1 MMPHTRAVQARILR
15 AVILLVF
22 GVIVGNLLIMQV
34 VKHEEYE
41 SQSLENRQ
49 LRTRI
54 KAPRGRIL
62 DRDGRLLA
70 DNVYIADITVPNHCL
85 GKAGP
90 DTTLEKLLSWLYLP
104 RYETLDRLAGE
115 QSAGRPRLTLIA
127 NAAMPQIAVIE
138 ERGRELPGVK
148 VETRSRRRYQDG
160 TLFGHVIGYVGETL
174 PGEIGQ
180 DDDPDGYKPG
190 DWIGRDGIEAVLEER
205 LRGQAGY
212 TLQEVNAAGRV
223 VGRREVELRAVRSG
237 EDVVLTLSQALQ
249 DTLGA
254 AMGDNCGCAVALALP
269 SGEVL
274 AAVSAPSYDP
284 NMFTSGISTKEWQ
297 ALQSDPGHPFLNR
310 LVQAT
315 YPPGSPYKI
324 VTSLTALQNGEATAT
339 TSFAPCGGS
348 YQFGNR
354 AFHCWKKGGHG
365 AVDHTSAL
373 IHSCDVFYYQ
383 LGLRLTIDQLAA
395 TARLLG
401 LGAPTGSPFR
411 GEAAGNVPDTAWYDK
426 RYGER
431 GWSRGVM
438 LNNAIGQGELLVTPL
453 QMAVLTGRV
462 ATGLADLKPVFVRDP
477 AAPPRTWTR
486 PLPLNPAHLDWVR
499 RTMRQVVDMG
509 TGTRARVQSIEVAG
523 KTGTAENPHGE
534 DHAWFVC
541 FAPAILPEVAVVV
554 ILENGGHGGAV
565 AAPVA
570 GRWLSAYF
578 AQKETGEV
586 VAP

>member
-1 MMPHTRAVQARILR
+1 MPQTRAVQARILR
-15 AVILLVF
+15 VAILLVF
-22 GVIVGNLLIMQV
+22 GVIAGNLLVMQV
-34 VKHEEYE
+34 VKHEQYE

-54 KAPRGRIL
+54 QAPRGRIL

-70 DNVYIADITVPNHCL
+70 DNVYIADITVPNRCL
-85 GKAGP
+85 GQAGP
-90 DTTLEKLLSWLYLP
+90 DSTLEKLLTWLRLP

-115 QSAGRPRLTLIA
+115 QSAGRPRLTLVA

-138 ERGRELPGVK
+138 ERRRELPGVK
-148 VETRSRRRYQDG
+148 VETRSRRRYLDG
-160 TLFGHVIGYVGETL
+160 PLFGHVIGYVGETL
-174 PGEIGQ
+174 PNEIGKG
-180 DDDPDGYKPG
+180 DDPDGYKPG
-190 DWIGRDGIEAVLEER
+190 DWIGRGGLEAVLEEH

-212 TLQEVNAAGRV
+212 TLQEVNAVGRV
-223 VGRREVELRAVRSG
+223 VGRREVELRPVRPG
-237 EDVVLTLSQALQ
+237 RDVVLTLSKALQ
-249 DTLGA
+249 DSLGA
-254 AMGDNCGCAVALALP
+254 AMGDNIGCAVALSLP

-274 AAVSAPSYDP
+274 AAVSIPCYDP
-284 NMFTSGISTKEWQ
+284 NMFTSGISTKDWQ

-310 LVQAT
+310 LIQAT

-324 VTSLTALQNGEATAT
+324 VTSLTALQLGIAAPGTAY
-339 TSFAPCGGS
+339 APCGGA
-348 YQFGNR
+348 YQLGNR
-354 AFHCWKKGGHG
+354 SFRCWKRGGHG
-365 AVDHTSAL
+365 ALDHTGAL
-373 IHSCDVFYYQ
+373 VHSCDVFYYQ
-383 LGLRLTIDQLAA
+383 LGLRLSIDQLAV

-401 LGAPTGSPFR
+401 LGATTGSPFK
-411 GEAAGNVPDTAWYDK
+411 GESSGNVPDKAWYDRK
-426 RYGER
+426 FGAR

-462 ATGLADLKPVFVRDP
+462 ATGLADLRPTFVRDP
-477 AAPPRTWTR
+477 APASSPGLRA
-486 PLPLNPAHLDWVR
+486 LPIDAAHLDWVR
-499 RTMRQVVDMG
+499 RTMRQVVDAG

-523 KTGTAENPHGE
+523 KTGTSENPHGE

-578 AQKETGEV
+578 TQQESPEV

>member
-1 MMPHTRAVQARILR
+1 MPHTRALQARILR
-15 AVILLVF
+15 AAILLLF
-22 GVIVGNLLIMQV
+22 GVIVVNLLVMQV
-34 VKHEEYE
+34 VKHDEYE

-49 LRTRI
+49 LRQRI
-54 KAPRGRIL
+54 LAPRGRIL

-70 DNVYIADITVPNHCL
+70 DNVYIADITVPNRCL
-85 GKAGP
+85 GQAGP
-90 DTTLEKLLSWLYLP
+90 DSTLDKLLTWLRLP

-115 QSAGRPRLTLIA
+115 QAAGRPRLTLVA

-148 VETRSRRRYQDG
+148 VVTRSRRRYLDG
-160 TLFGHVIGYVGETL
+160 PLFGHVIGYVGETL
-174 PGEIGQ
+174 PGEIGAE
-180 DDDPDGYKPG
+180 DDPDGYKPG
-190 DWIGRDGIEAVLEER
+190 DWIGRDGIEAVHEER

-212 TLQEVNAAGRV
+212 TLQEVNAVGRV
-223 VGRREVELRAVRSG
+223 VGRRDVELRPVRSG
-237 EDVVLTLSQALQ
+237 QDVVLTLSQALQ

-254 AMGDNCGCAVALALP
+254 AMGENRGCAVALALP

-284 NMFTSGISTKEWQ
+284 NVFTARISTKDWQ

-310 LVQAT
+310 LTQAT

-324 VTSLTALQNGEATAT
+324 VTSLTALQNGVANPATA
-339 TSFAPCGGS
+339 FAPCGGS
-348 YQFGNR
+348 YQLGNR
-354 AFHCWKKGGHG
+354 SFRCWKREGHG
-365 AVDHTSAL
+365 GVDHTSAL

-383 LGLRLTIDQLAA
+383 LGLRLNLDQLAV

-401 LGAPTGSPFR
+401 LGAATGSPFR
-411 GEAAGNVPDTAWYDK
+411 GEAAGNVPDTAWYDRK
-426 RYGER
+426 FGSQ

-462 ATGLADLKPVFVRDP
+462 ATGLADLSPVFVRDP
-477 AAPPRTWTR
+477 APTSSPGQRA
-486 PLPLNPAHLDWVR
+486 LPFGAAHLDWVR

-509 TGTRARVQSIEVAG
+509 TGTRARVRSIEVAG

-570 GRWLSAYF
+570 GRWLNAYF
-578 AQKETGEV
+578 AQKESPEV

>member
-1 MMPHTRAVQARILR
+1 MPHTRAVQARILR
-15 AVILLVF
+15 AAILLVF
-22 GVIVGNLLIMQV
+22 GVIVGNLLVMQV
-34 VKHEEYE
+34 VKHEQYE
-41 SQSLENRQ
+41 SQSLDNRQ

-54 KAPRGRIL
+54 QAPRGRIL

-70 DNVYIADITVPNHCL
+70 DNVYIADITVPNRCL
-85 GKAGP
+85 GQAGP
-90 DTTLEKLLSWLYLP
+90 DSTLEKLLSWLRLP

-115 QSAGRPRLTLIA
+115 QSAGRPRLTLVA

-148 VETRSRRRYQDG
+148 VETRSRRRYLDG
-160 TLFGHVIGYVGETL
+160 PLFGHVIGYVGETL
-174 PGEIGQ
+174 PGEIGAE
-180 DDDPDGYKPG
+180 DDPDGYKPG
-190 DWIGRDGIEAVLEER
+190 DWIGRDGIEAVLEEH

-223 VGRREVELRAVRSG
+223 VGRREVELRPVHPGR
-237 EDVVLTLSQALQ
+237 DVVLTLSQALQ
-249 DTLGA
+249 DSLGA
-254 AMGDNCGCAVALALP
+254 AMGGNPGCAVALALP

-274 AAVSAPSYDP
+274 AAVSAPCYDP
-284 NMFTSGISTKEWQ
+284 NLFTARISTKDWQ

-310 LVQAT
+310 LTQAT

-324 VTSLTALQNGEATAT
+324 VTSLTALQNGVANAGTA
-339 TSFAPCGGS
+339 FAPCGGA

-354 AFHCWKKGGHG
+354 SFRCWKREGHG

-383 LGLRLTIDQLAA
+383 LGLRLNIDQLAV

-401 LGAPTGSPFR
+401 LGAPTGSPLR
-411 GEAAGNVPDTAWYDK
+411 GEAAGNVPDKAWYDK
-426 RYGER
+426 KFGPH
-431 GWSRGVM
+431 GWSRGVL

-477 AAPPRTWTR
+477 APAAAPPSR
-486 PLPLNPAHLDWVR
+486 PLPIDAAHLEWVR

-509 TGTRARVQSIEVAG
+509 TGTRARVQAIEVAG

-570 GRWLSAYF
+570 GRWLNAYF
-578 AQKETGEV
+578 AQKEAPEV